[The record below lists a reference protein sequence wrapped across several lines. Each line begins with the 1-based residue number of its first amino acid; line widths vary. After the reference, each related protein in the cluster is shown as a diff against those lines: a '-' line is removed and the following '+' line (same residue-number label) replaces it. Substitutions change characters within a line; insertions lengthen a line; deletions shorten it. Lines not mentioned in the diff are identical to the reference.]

1 MTDSALPHVFFD
13 EALPRFAQAIV
24 AEFGKDE
31 LYQGVILRD
40 AGGLLKFISTK
51 TFASEEEKDTAADKL
66 KSSVGNYARP
76 DGVLASG
83 DAPGS
88 QKLLTS
94 PHALPIRTESGELRL
109 IDRRII
115 GAAWL
120 DLPSDVISTP
130 PRVVFASLKGGVGRS
145 TALSVTA
152 ADLARRNK
160 NVLVIDLDIEA
171 PGIGNL
177 LLDEERLPRFGVVD
191 YLIENGIGGISDS
204 YLSDFI
210 GTSSLTSSSG
220 GRVDVMPALGRDA
233 VSNPGNTLAKLARA
247 MIEDIDGDGVSIS
260 FAQKLSGMVERFAK
274 TNSYDV
280 VLLDTKAGLS
290 EVAAPAILGLGASIL
305 LFGTAQR
312 QTIQGYEALFAAL
325 NMLAGRDRAEGR
337 PANWRLMFK
346 SVYAKA
352 SLDDRTAQRHRDNL
366 YDLFAENLYD
376 EDVEGSPDVDAMSFD
391 IDDPVAPHWP
401 LIIPFAQG
409 FVDFDPVFTET
420 QLTAGFYEQT
430 YRQFLDGIDTL
441 ITSTGAAEEPL
452 EDVGH
457 DQ

>member
-1 MTDSALPHVFFD
+1 MTDSAQQHVFFD
-13 EALPRFAQAIV
+13 EALPRFAEAIV
-24 AEFGKDE
+24 TEFGEEE
-31 LYQGVILRD
+31 LHQGVILRD
-40 AGGLLKFISTK
+40 AGGLLKFISTQA
-51 TFASEEEKDTAADKL
+51 FASEEKDAIANRL
-66 KSSVGNYARP
+66 KDSIGNYARP
-76 DGVLASG
+76 DGVLASA

-88 QKLLTS
+88 TKLLAS
-94 PHALPIRTESGELRL
+94 PHALPIRTQSGTLRL

-115 GAAWL
+115 GSAWL
-120 DLPSDVISTP
+120 DLPSDVVSMP

-171 PGIGNL
+171 PGVGNL
-177 LLDEERLPRFGVVD
+177 LLDDERLPRFGVVD
-191 YLIENGIGGISDS
+191 YLIENGIGGIADS

-210 GTSSLTSSSG
+210 GTSSLTASSG
-220 GRVDVMPALGRDA
+220 GRVDVMPALGRESVDH
-233 VSNPGNTLAKLARA
+233 PTNTLAKLARA
-247 MIEDIDGDGVSIS
+247 MIEDVDAEGASIS
-260 FAQKLSGMVERFAK
+260 FAQKLSGMVERFTK
-274 TNSYDV
+274 TSSYDV

-290 EVAAPAILGLGASIL
+290 EVAAPAILSLGASIL

-337 PANWRLMFK
+337 PASWRLMFK

-352 SLDDRTAQRHRDNL
+352 SLDDHTAQRHRDNL
-366 YDLFAENLYD
+366 YDLFADNLYD
-376 EDVEGSPDVDAMSFD
+376 EDVEGPPDVDAVSFD

-430 YRQFLDGIDTL
+430 YRQFLNGIDTL
-441 ITSTGAAEEPL
+441 IASTETAEGSL

-457 DQ
+457 DH